1 MEPNFEALPQTL
13 EVLLEESAAVVVTLS
28 PDVPE
33 AAPVFLLLFLAPV
46 LMILVSFFVVAIL
59 SPDFSEDFTGASVC
73 SEI

>member
-13 EVLLEESAAVVVTLS
+13 EVLLEESAAVVVTS

-46 LMILVSFFVVAIL
+46 LMILVSFFVAEIL